1 MDMNQNEAT
10 VLVKVVKIQTETPT
24 ESSPEISTEPVAATV
39 SSETG
44 QDRMLALLPKYAT
57 TPKRNAQRIKRE
69 PQKLLAYVLEQG
81 PVVELTPDVYAALE
95 QRGLPKHRIVNAV
108 YKVKKYYGIP
118 VSTARTGRKVTSYTF
133 SL

>member
-1 MDMNQNEAT
+1 MDMNQ
-10 VLVKVVKIQTETPT
+10 TETNMMVTVTIPAT
-24 ESSPEISTEPVAATV
+24 ETTPETNTMT
-39 SSETG
+39 ETG
-44 QDRMLALLPKYAT
+44 QGRMLALLPKYAT

-81 PVVELTPDVYAALE
+81 PVMELTPDVYAALE

>member
-1 MDMNQNEAT
+1 MDMNQ
-10 VLVKVVKIQTETPT
+10 TETNMMVTVTIPAT
-24 ESSPEISTEPVAATV
+24 ETTPETNTMTETTPVTM
-39 SSETG
+39 ETG
-44 QDRMLALLPKYAT
+44 QGRMLALLPKYAT